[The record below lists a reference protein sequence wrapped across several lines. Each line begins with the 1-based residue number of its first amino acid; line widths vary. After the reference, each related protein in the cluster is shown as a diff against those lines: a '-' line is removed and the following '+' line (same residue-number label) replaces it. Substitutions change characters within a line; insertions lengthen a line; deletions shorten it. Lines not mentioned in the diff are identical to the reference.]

1 MKLKKLINFGID
13 FSDETITITLIL
25 FPFSIGIVLN
35 TYQIFISLNLFY
47 LYGFNISAGKVGV
60 YPL

>member
-25 FPFSIGIVLN
+25 FPFSMSIMLN
-35 TYQIFISLNLFY
+35 THEIFISFSIFY
-47 LYGFNISAGKVGV
+47 LYGFNLSLGKIGIK
-60 YPL
+60 PI